1 MKLFHRTTGLA
12 CLGILLMARSA
23 SSFVIGFPHLRAHAL
38 ARHASPLHVA
48 AELHDAMFDQHW
60 ARLFDADHLTRIFD
74 LDFQPTCSPA
84 NRLHEQISHDADA
97 GSTVLLAVSNECDHG
112 FVPLTNVSVTVS
124 KDELTLS
131 ADATSGQG
139 RTVLRAY
146 TLTHDAAANAD
157 SISAA
162 MTSDGAIQL
171 HVPNPPPS
179 ASAEPPRHIAVAP
192 APALEQSAPEPA
204 PAQQSPSAYSVR
216 PQNAEGSEAEA
227 RARAGL
233 RAANPFDG
241 IEFVEGSKG
250 ENDIVEQVDDAS
262 ARAEAPYYSHAAHR
276 EVASPTTAQ
285 ANVEAAEEPQGS
297 IEQRARA
304 LEAELASLRKQMAA
318 PALVSTTP

>member
-12 CLGILLMARSA
+12 CLGILLVANSA

-60 ARLFDADHLTRIFD
+60 ARLLDADRLTHIFD

-84 NRLHEQISHDADA
+84 NRLHEQISHDSDA

-139 RTVLRAY
+139 RTVLRTY

-179 ASAEPPRHIAVAP
+179 ASVEPPRRIAVAP
-192 APALEQSAPEPA
+192 APALEQSAREPA
-204 PAQQSPSAYSVR
+204 PAQQSPSAHSVR
-216 PQNAEGSEAEA
+216 PHNAEGSEAEA

-233 RAANPFDG
+233 RAANPSDD

-250 ENDIVEQVDDAS
+250 ENDIVEQDDDAS

-276 EVASPTTAQ
+276 EVAASTTAQ
-285 ANVEAAEEPQGS
+285 VNVEAAEEPQGS

-304 LEAELASLRKQMAA
+304 LEAELASLREQMAA
-318 PALVSTTP
+318 PAQVSTIP